1 MLQSFFARSP
11 GRGPRTDPDS
21 LKGQAT
27 DTFSGD
33 RATEDIAVVRRPM
46 GDRAWGPGS
55 AQLDM
60 GSWPPNV
67 TARDLMDGG
76 QSLSPTG
83 YLTTRLAHLLHW
95 QLLRRLR
102 RHRRPKTG
110 PSVSLHDG
118 GGRRASRVAVLL
130 GLSVRPAVI
139 HGGILNF
146 RTVQPHSGI
155 LKEFIDWVPG
165 EERYHTLSPRSGD
178 ILLSDFSTIHTPR
191 S

>member
-1 MLQSFFARSP
+1 
-11 GRGPRTDPDS
+11 
-21 LKGQAT
+21 
-27 DTFSGD
+27 
-33 RATEDIAVVRRPM
+33 
-46 GDRAWGPGS
+46 
-55 AQLDM
+55 
-60 GSWPPNV
+60 
-67 TARDLMDGG
+67 
-76 QSLSPTG
+76 
-83 YLTTRLAHLLHW
+83 
-95 QLLRRLR
+95 
-102 RHRRPKTG
+102 
-110 PSVSLHDG
+110 
-118 GGRRASRVAVLL
+118 VLL